1 LAVEGH
7 KDFSAEVLLS
17 ADVDGYLMQQSVM
30 IFTDASGRTAA
41 LVDVLREGMVTYLK
55 TDNSLW
61 LYDGSS
67 HVGLHVPWTSY
78 TPALSWAG
86 GGGTQGAGTLGGKYR
101 QVGGDYQVVV
111 SFTWAAD
118 TTDGT
123 GAIQLGLPSGVTQSG
138 SQAAY
143 GAGWFIDSST
153 GAVTGVSAKTSA
165 GGTIVQFAA
174 AGVVTATYPV
184 TTDTGD
190 SVEAELWIRP

>member
-1 LAVEGH
+1 
-7 KDFSAEVLLS
+7 
-17 ADVDGYLMQQSVM
+17 VM

-143 GAGWFIDSST
+143 GVGWLIDSSV
-153 GAVTGVSAKTSA
+153 AAPYVVAA
-165 GGTIVQFAA
+165 RAA
-174 AGVVTATYPV
+174 AGATVLTFAVGSALVTATAPI

-190 SVEAELWIRP
+190 SLEAEIWIRP